1 MGSRCDCMIKLYTKN
16 SGREIPKNLGRP
28 TGQLVLFLIILNQT
42 PLCEVYYVES
52 TLHWCHQKLWPLLI
66 WYEDWLSVQHLKV
79 QVWGVSEVVVHDGLG
94 ITWKFES
101 LHQILL
107 GVVHLNRVGC
117 PERVFQLYASLGPN
131 HMSWITK
138 NILSRAFTARGFEFW
153 SVIVTLWCLIE
164 DMPY

>member
-1 MGSRCDCMIKLYTKN
+1 MATVVFYLPKPEN
-16 SGREIPKNLGRP
+16 SWRS
-28 TGQLVLFLIILNQT
+28 TGGWPVLFNNLHRMNQT

-52 TLHWCHQKLWPLLI
+52 TFHWWHLGKKPWPLLI
-66 WYEDWLSVQHLKV
+66 SYEFLLSLQHLKV

-117 PERVFQLYASLGPN
+117 PERVFQLYASLGSN

-138 NILSRAFTARGFEFW
+138 KIFCQGPLQLEVLNFEA
-153 SVIVTLWCLIE
+153 S
-164 DMPY
+164 